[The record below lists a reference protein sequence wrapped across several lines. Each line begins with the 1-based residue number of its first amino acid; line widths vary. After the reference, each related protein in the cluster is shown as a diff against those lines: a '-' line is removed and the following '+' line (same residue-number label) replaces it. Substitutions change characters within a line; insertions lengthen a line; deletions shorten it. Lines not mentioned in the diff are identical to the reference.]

1 MRRRLIDCGRIK
13 RLPVKKTK
21 ITEPVEARC
30 VLLVLCLP
38 PLCILCSLTW
48 SEKRVLWMGTNKNL
62 ACLIRSASVFLFT
75 YSDTLLQLKLF
86 LVWIGVVLLDSF
98 TNFRFEYLYPMV
110 MFLRSVY
117 ESYKYQGLVCRQSR

>member
-1 MRRRLIDCGRIK
+1 MDCGRIK

-62 ACLIRSASVFLFT
+62 ACLIRSASVFLFN
-75 YSDTLLQLKLF
+75 LQRHASSAQTVSCLD
-86 LVWIGVVLLDSF
+86 WGRVVGF
-98 TNFRFEYLYPMV
+98 IH
-110 MFLRSVY
+110 
-117 ESYKYQGLVCRQSR
+117 